1 MTAVRDPRAA
11 QVQRR
16 HAEALAR
23 VLRRVAEQFPEL
35 DSREI
40 LDAVQGN
47 YVGVHAPSVRADET
61 TPAGLVRAIPQLE
74 PGEPVIRWYRA

>member
-23 VLRRVAEQFPEL
+23 VLRRIAEQFPEL

-47 YVGVHAPSVRADET
+47 YVGGHAPAQRTDDK
-61 TPAGLVRAIPQLE
+61 TPTGLARAIQQVE
-74 PGEPVIRWYRA
+74 PSQPVIRWYRA